1 MPELTIAST
10 TVPSWSPRFHI
21 SDQARDIFVWDNA
34 SPGETL
40 TVDHFS
46 GSYEAPEIVFTELG
60 NTTVAG
66 NSFCVKS
73 ATLGVL
79 RESITL
85 INRAGWAEAIP
96 PGDKLVQ
103 VDNSEPA
110 LVVGNLAQNNYYH
123 WTLQCFASF
132 LVYRRLIG
140 SDDFAAIMPELNSF
154 QSRLLSIADFF
165 GRCFEITTDEV
176 ILASHGVYGN
186 LCGGAFAFAPHPA
199 VLAEFETFAAGVK
212 ARRRFN
218 PRIYISRRDAG
229 QKRGI
234 VNEDAVCE
242 LMERHGFEI
251 ITPGDMSVE
260 EQIAAFRNA
269 EIIVGPHG
277 AGLAN
282 LVYCRSGG
290 GTRVI
295 ELAQMSYVAGF
306 FVRICQAKQLDYTG
320 LVNPNVATPKEAN
333 QPADRHNIND
343 ISSMIDIKLLESVIE
358 KL

>member
-1 MPELTIAST
+1 
-10 TVPSWSPRFHI
+10 
-21 SDQARDIFVWDNA
+21 
-34 SPGETL
+34 
-40 TVDHFS
+40 
-46 GSYEAPEIVFTELG
+46 
-60 NTTVAG
+60 
-66 NSFCVKS
+66 
-73 ATLGVL
+73 
-79 RESITL
+79 
-85 INRAGWAEAIP
+85 
-96 PGDKLVQ
+96 
-103 VDNSEPA
+103 
-110 LVVGNLAQNNYYH
+110 
-123 WTLQCFASF
+123 
-132 LVYRRLIG
+132 
-140 SDDFAAIMPELNSF
+140 
-154 QSRLLSIADFF
+154 
-165 GRCFEITTDEV
+165 
-176 ILASHGVYGN
+176 
-186 LCGGAFAFAPHPA
+186 
-199 VLAEFETFAAGVK
+199 
-212 ARRRFN
+212 
-218 PRIYISRRDAG
+218 
-229 QKRGI
+229 
-234 VNEDAVCE
+234 
-242 LMERHGFEI
+242 MERHGFEI